1 MHKSDPLLAKL
12 ERALGPE
19 LVAKQKAWD
28 ERYEREH
35 WFSWSFNGCWDE
47 LHTATEET
55 HGGQ

>member
-12 ERALGPE
+12 VQALGQNYLAE
-19 LVAKQKAWD
+19 HDAWE
-28 ERYEREH
+28 ERWNSEH
-35 WFSWSFNGCWDE
+35 WFSWSFNGSWNE